1 MTLAFEWYDETIQRT
16 IGFRQASYK
25 DVELVHRW
33 MNEEHVHPFWN
44 LNISLDRFNL
54 HFQKA
59 LADTHQTLYLGT
71 IDGEVMS
78 YWEAY
83 WVKGDVIDSYYTAKA
98 WDQGVHLLIG
108 EKEFLGSGYA
118 LPLLRAMVRFQ
129 FQQEATTRVVA
140 EPDIRNEKMIHVFK
154 KCGFSPITPVKLP
167 DKEGLLMFCEREEF
181 EARWKDE
188 HRETGV

>member
-1 MTLAFEWYDETIQRT
+1 MQRT
-16 IGFRQASYK
+16 IGFRKAAYE

-33 MNEEHVHPFWN
+33 MKEEHVHPFWN
-44 LNISLDRFNL
+44 LNISLDRFKT
-54 HFQKA
+54 HFRKA
-59 LADTHQTLYLGT
+59 LADAHQTLYLGT

-83 WVKGDVIDSYYTAKA
+83 WVKGDIIENYYPAQV

-108 EKEFLGSGYA
+108 EKKFLGSGYA

-129 FQQEATTRVVA
+129 FQQASTARVVA

-154 KCGFSPITPVKLP
+154 KCGFRSISPVTLP
-167 DKEGLLMFCEREEF
+167 DKEGLLMFCEREDF
-181 EARWKDE
+181 EARWNNE
-188 HRETGV
+188 PRETGV